1 MSIRSTI
8 FEVMHQ
14 IADEQN
20 ILLPPLRDDM
30 SLPDT
35 GFDSLAFAILVARL
49 EDDLGSDP
57 LAADEAELGLQF
69 LRPRP
74 LAGAELSAIAAGRP
88 VAKTMRLDKCHI
100 GPRLCQMRRR
110 RKAGEA
116 TPDDSDIGAGVDP
129 VRIGAMRLENRAFQ
143 SLSGFLRGL
152 HRCDRH

>member
-1 MSIRSTI
+1 MILKASEFPGIARSRRCKAESDSGKAEGGIMSIRSTI

-57 LAADEAELGLQF
+57 LAADDAELPATVGDF
-69 LRPRP
+69 
-74 LAGAELSAIAAGRP
+74 I
-88 VAKTMRLDKCHI
+88 
-100 GPRLCQMRRR
+100 
-110 RKAGEA
+110 KAYEKLVPA
-116 TPDDSDIGAGVDP
+116 
-129 VRIGAMRLENRAFQ
+129 
-143 SLSGFLRGL
+143 L
-152 HRCDRH
+152 HG